1 MDIDPECN
9 YCPACRDEYRPEIC
23 TCAACGVA
31 LESGAALRARLDRQR
46 PVRPEPIGADE
57 PLALVR
63 RGPLGQIR
71 QLQALLEAHGLAA
84 IARTDGPAGCR
95 TTCRGAE
102 LLLQVRAA
110 DLAEVLALLDEEHRR
125 TTVLTDY
132 DTSLADEV
140 FDAGRNEATCPACG
154 CRFPT
159 SSSTCPDCGLSFA

>member
-9 YCPACRDEYRPEIC
+9 YCPTCHDEYRPEIS

-95 TTCRGAE
+95 TSCRGA
-102 LLLQVRAA
+102 
-110 DLAEVLALLDEEHRR
+110 
-125 TTVLTDY
+125 
-132 DTSLADEV
+132 
-140 FDAGRNEATCPACG
+140 
-154 CRFPT
+154 
-159 SSSTCPDCGLSFA
+159 